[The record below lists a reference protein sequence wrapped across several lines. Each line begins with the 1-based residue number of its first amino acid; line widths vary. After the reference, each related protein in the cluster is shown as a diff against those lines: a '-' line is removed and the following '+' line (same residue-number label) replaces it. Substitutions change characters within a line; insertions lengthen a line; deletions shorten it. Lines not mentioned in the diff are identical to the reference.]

1 MDTDKVIIEL
11 NKACEDFHIRKYKLL
26 GKLEAALAGQIYTC
40 EYDKILKECKELIE
54 ESNF

>member
-11 NKACEDFHIRKYKLL
+11 NKACEDYHIRKYKLL

>member
-11 NKACEDFHIRKYKLL
+11 NKACEDYHIRKYKLL
-26 GKLEAALAGQIYTC
+26 GKLEAALAGQIFSS
-40 EYDKILKECKELIE
+40 EYDNLLKECKHLIE